1 MFVRKILFFLMKF
14 LLILFCEFI
23 LEMNSGDQENN
34 DDFDQQQCVPLFIA
48 APMVRYSK
56 LPFRRLV
63 KNYGCDI
70 VYTPMIYADCFI
82 KSEKCRAVEFVP
94 SEGDF
99 PIVQFAAKNA
109 EDFAGAAE
117 LVYGHCQG
125 IDLNCGCPKRDV
137 RSEGFGSKL
146 LDDPQLIFDIV
157 KQCRRRISDENFSI
171 SIKIRLKKSLEETV
185 DLCRKAE
192 YAGISH
198 ITVHARTV
206 EQRNEPPNYDSIA
219 TIKQALNIP
228 VFANGNCKTR
238 LEALNISKLTK
249 ADGVMAANGLLE
261 NPAMFVGYL
270 KTPKQCVLN
279 WLEME
284 KEENLSFEYFHQ
296 ILVFM
301 LRFCEACFIKYEACC
316 KKV

>member
-1 MFVRKILFFLMKF
+1 MIS
-14 LLILFCEFI
+14 E
-23 LEMNSGDQENN
+23 DQENN
-34 DDFDQQQCVPLFIA
+34 DDFDQQQCVPLFVA

-56 LPFRRLV
+56 RLV
-63 KNYGCDI
+63 KKYGCDI

-94 SEGDF
+94 SGGEI

-117 LVYGHCQG
+117 LVYG
-125 IDLNCGCPKRDV
+125 
-137 RSEGFGSKL
+137 
-146 LDDPQLIFDIV
+146 
-157 KQCRRRISDENFSI
+157 
-171 SIKIRLKKSLEETV
+171 LKKSLEETV

-228 VFANGNCKTR
+228 KLKLSYLLKHALIFSKLASGNCKTR

-249 ADGVMAANGLLE
+249 ADGVMSANGLLE
-261 NPAMFVGYL
+261 NPALFAGYL

-279 WLEME
+279 WLEIE
-284 KEENLSFEYFHQ
+284 NEENLSFEYFHQ
-296 ILVFM
+296 ILHASDFLKRVT
-301 LRFCEACFIKYEACC
+301 
-316 KKV
+316 